1 MCIVCLIKNFLWF
14 MCSLSRRWHRCPE
27 ALLGHV
33 LPVASVNDF
42 VQTPGRLRHATTRS
56 TPDQICMLVVAKT
69 KPTPE
74 PFQGI
79 IRVRHEV
86 VLSCCDAQST
96 GFVMEAVCTLA
107 DMFVYNM
114 GDGKPRY
121 AVGSLRQA
129 DDKSKIFTVCRLFTI
144 EMELETAKALHM
156 AEVER
161 SMSISFRTEAEGFCL
176 DGSYAAEEAIQ
187 TQYINWCFFVNSW
200 KTLWLSPGVFR
211 RVPNFV
217 LFD

>member
-1 MCIVCLIKNFLWF
+1 

-33 LPVASVNDF
+33 LPVASVDDF
-42 VQTPGRLRHATTRS
+42 VQTPGGLRHAATRP

-107 DMFVYNM
+107 DMFAYNM

-161 SMSISFRTEAEGFCL
+161 STKLTIRSGQKQKASALMEATPL
-176 DGSYAAEEAIQ
+176 KKPY
-187 TQYINWCFFVNSW
+187 N
-200 KTLWLSPGVFR
+200 
-211 RVPNFV
+211 PNA
-217 LFD
+217 